1 MSSQVEPL
9 ADEDD
14 AFGRLLLDHL
24 AGRAGDAFL
33 DRDDGWSGPA
43 LGPEWFFAEP
53 NAWADPERVVFEHVR
68 GRVLDIGAGAGD
80 TASRRSAAGS
90 RSLRSTSRRVRSR
103 PAAVAGSRMPVSFR
117 WRRSMTISES
127 STRCSCSAG
136 TSAWWAPPSRR

>member
-1 MSSQVEPL
+1 MSRQVEPL

-53 NAWADPERVVFEHVR
+53 NAWAGPEQLPTIAEIRAPELWISRVQR
-68 GRVLDIGAGAGD
+68 
-80 TASRRSAAGS
+80 
-90 RSLRSTSRRVRSR
+90 
-103 PAAVAGSRMPVSFR
+103 AVA
-117 WRRSMTISES
+117 
-127 STRCSCSAG
+127 
-136 TSAWWAPPSRR
+136 

>member
-1 MSSQVEPL
+1 M

-53 NAWADPERVVFEHVR
+53 DAWAEPERVVFEHVR
-68 GRVLDIGAGAGD
+68 GRVLDIGAGAGRHSLE
-80 TASRRSAAGS
+80 AQRRGLEVVAIDVSPGAVEA
-90 RSLRSTSRRVRSR
+90 
-103 PAAVAGSRMPVSFR
+103 AAVAGSRMPVSFR